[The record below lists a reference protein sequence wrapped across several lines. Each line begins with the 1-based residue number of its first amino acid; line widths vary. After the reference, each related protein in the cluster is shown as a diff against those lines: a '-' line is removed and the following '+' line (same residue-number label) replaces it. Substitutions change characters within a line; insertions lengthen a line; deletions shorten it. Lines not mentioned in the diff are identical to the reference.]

1 MEAWNCDVHRGPVLP
16 MASATG
22 YMQVQLGGDEKRRAY
37 VHHLVMEAFVGRRPD
52 GMVVNHGTGTSKT
65 MLLRIWNTSRLP
77 QTATMPF
84 KPLAGARGR
93 QCRRDH

>member
-1 MEAWNCDVHRGPVLP
+1 

-52 GMVVNHGTGTSKT
+52 GMVVNHKDGNKQNNA
-65 MLLRIWNTSRLP
+65 LRIWNTSRLP

-84 KPLAGARGR
+84 QTIGRRKGR
-93 QCRRDH
+93 QCRRTIKGKTGRR